1 MKEWRITVQS
11 YLSNNSDYAEYD
23 VYYTTANTKEE
34 AKADILKYIGADEN
48 NTKDGVIYNIYSIEE
63 C

>member
-23 VYYTTANTKEE
+23 VYYITANTKEE
-34 AKADILKYIGADEN
+34 AKAMLLEYLGVDEN
-48 NTKDGVIYNIYSIEE
+48 NSKDGVIYNIYHTEE